1 MLQGFQ
7 LTLTLDPRV
16 GPLFENV
23 DISIGDGEKVA
34 LVGRNGVGKTSLLR
48 ILAQLDRP
56 SSGRVVL
63 TSGSAIAYLPQD
75 FDTGFDGTLV
85 ELYEGSPYHALA
97 RAASRVG
104 LSVDLLQVPYTTLS
118 LGEKMRGAIAGL
130 LATEP
135 TVLLLDEPTNHL
147 DIEAKA
153 WLTEF
158 LQSCPESVLLVC
170 HDRAILNVVPEK
182 IYEITPGGL
191 EVYSGNYAHM
201 QQEKEDS
208 QARRQRE
215 WEAHQAETRRL
226 KVAAEGIR
234 QRAVKTGKKP
244 TGNNYDAFQKPFFEA
259 KKARV
264 EKQAKAVL
272 KRVEREIDS
281 TMEKPFVADG
291 IKIEFPTKPLRSS
304 IPLTIRGLTKSFGPR
319 RLFDGLNLTVENR
332 ARVAIIGPNG
342 CGKTTLFR
350 ILMGQE
356 KVDAGEFQWSSD
368 VSLAAMSQD
377 RNSIPLDLPA
387 YQAVGGDAEAART
400 LLACLG
406 MRGLVGERPVHQLS
420 VGERTK
426 VEIASMILRGAN
438 VLMLDE
444 PTNHLDIASIE
455 ALEAA
460 LREFP
465 GVILFISHDREFVDR
480 LATEVLE
487 MNRNG

>member
-7 LTLTLDPRV
+7 LSLTLDPRV
-16 GPLFENV
+16 GPLFEKI

-34 LVGRNGVGKTSLLR
+34 LVGRNGVGKTRLLR
-48 ILAQLDRP
+48 ILAQVDPP

-75 FDTGFDGTLV
+75 FDTGFEGNLV
-85 ELYEGSPYHALA
+85 ELYHESPYHALA
-97 RAASRVG
+97 RAANRVG
-104 LSVDLLQVPYTTLS
+104 LPPSLLHAPYASLS

-130 LATEP
+130 LAAEP
-135 TVLLLDEPTNHL
+135 TILLLDEPTNHL

-158 LQSCPESVLLVC
+158 LKECSESVLLVC
-170 HDRAILNVVPEK
+170 HDRAVLNVVPEK
-182 IYEITPGGL
+182 IYEITPHGL
-191 EVYSGNYAHM
+191 EMYSGNYAHM
-201 QQEKEDS
+201 LQEKQDL

-215 WEAHQAETRRL
+215 WEVHQAETKRL
-226 KVAAEGIR
+226 KNAAEGIR

-244 TGNNYDAFQKPFFEA
+244 SGNNYDAFQKPFFEA

-272 KRVEREIDS
+272 KRVEREIES
-281 TMEKPFVADG
+281 TVEKPFVGDG
-291 IKIEFPTKPLRSS
+291 LKIEFPTKPLRSS
-304 IPLTIRGLTKSFGPR
+304 IPLTVRGLSKSFGKR
-319 RLFDGLNLTVENR
+319 TLFEDLNMTIEQR
-332 ARVAIIGPNG
+332 ARVAIVGPNG

-350 ILMGQE
+350 ILLGQE
-356 KVDAGEFQWSSD
+356 KAEAGEFVWSPDTSIA
-368 VSLAAMSQD
+368 SMSQG
-377 RNSIPLDLPA
+377 RTGVPLDLPA
-387 YQAVGGDAEAART
+387 YQAVGGDLEAART

-406 MRGLVGERPVHQLS
+406 MRGLVGERLVHQLS

-426 VEIASMILRGAN
+426 VEIASMILQGAN

-455 ALEAA
+455 ALESA
-460 LREFP
+460 LRDFP

-480 LATEVLE
+480 LSTDILE
-487 MNRNG
+487 MPRNG